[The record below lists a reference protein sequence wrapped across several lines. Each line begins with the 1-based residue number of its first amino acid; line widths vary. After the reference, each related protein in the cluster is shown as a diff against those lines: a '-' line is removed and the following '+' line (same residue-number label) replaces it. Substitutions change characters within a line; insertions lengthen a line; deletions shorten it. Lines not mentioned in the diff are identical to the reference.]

1 MEAVGIDL
9 GTTNS
14 LVGAVLEGRAV
25 LFGDPSGNELL
36 PSVVGAS
43 GAGDLVVGRAAKN
56 RRLLD
61 PSGTVASI
69 KRRMGTKDRVR
80 VGKSDLSPPE
90 VSALILGSLL
100 DRAEGKL
107 GKRPARAVITVPAWF
122 DDAQRQATRDA
133 GEIAGLAVERLVNE
147 PTAAA
152 LTYRTGVEQMVMVY
166 DLGGGTFDVSV
177 LERDEALL
185 EVRQSRGD
193 TRLGGDDIDL
203 ALAESVLAR
212 LGAGRRAVESD
223 PRAMVRLVEAVERA
237 KIALSD
243 REEVHL
249 FDPFL
254 AGDGAD
260 GVHLDLTLTR
270 ADVERAARPLIERT
284 LACID
289 AALRDAKLRPRD
301 LDRVLLVGGASKMP
315 IVRAMV
321 AAHLG
326 RPAQLDLDADRAVAL
341 GAALLAGR
349 IEGAEI
355 ADVLVDITPH
365 TLSVGASDREDDDR
379 DPLVAVPVIPR
390 GTVVPVV
397 RTTTVATRRH
407 DQRKA
412 DIPIAQGEEPFL
424 DDNTLLGVVSIDAI
438 PPSPAGSPVEV
449 SFRLDLSGVLH
460 VSARHVPSG
469 RAAEVEIADSP
480 YQLTAQKREDAK
492 RAVLALREAAV
503 EGDGEEEAAIP
514 RATEADLSLAQAMA
528 TRARRALA
536 KHADGDTPEIARA
549 RAALVAVDLAI
560 EERLASTADL
570 TDALSDAL
578 LDLV

>member
-1 MEAVGIDL
+1 
-9 GTTNS
+9 
-14 LVGAVLEGRAV
+14 
-25 LFGDPSGNELL
+25 
-36 PSVVGAS
+36 
-43 GAGDLVVGRAAKN
+43 
-56 RRLLD
+56 
-61 PSGTVASI
+61 
-69 KRRMGTKDRVR
+69 
-80 VGKSDLSPPE
+80 
-90 VSALILGSLL
+90 
-100 DRAEGKL
+100 
-107 GKRPARAVITVPAWF
+107 
-122 DDAQRQATRDA
+122 
-133 GEIAGLAVERLVNE
+133 
-147 PTAAA
+147 
-152 LTYRTGVEQMVMVY
+152 
-166 DLGGGTFDVSV
+166 
-177 LERDEALL
+177 
-185 EVRQSRGD
+185 
-193 TRLGGDDIDL
+193 
-203 ALAESVLAR
+203 
-212 LGAGRRAVESD
+212 
-223 PRAMVRLVEAVERA
+223 
-237 KIALSD
+237 
-243 REEVHL
+243 
-249 FDPFL
+249 
-254 AGDGAD
+254 
-260 GVHLDLTLTR
+260 
-270 ADVERAARPLIERT
+270 
-284 LACID
+284 
-289 AALRDAKLRPRD
+289 
-301 LDRVLLVGGASKMP
+301 MP

>member
-152 LTYRTGVEQMVMVY
+152 LTYRTGVEQMGMVY
-166 DLGGGTFDVSV
+166 DLGGGTFAVSV
-177 LERDEALL
+177 LERDEARL

-341 GAALLAGR
+341 GAALLTGR

-397 RTTTVATRRH
+397 RTTTVATRRD